1 MDGLILYIAIQFLDD
16 FNKSIA
22 MKQIAKDEV
31 INYQLSNIEFHFET
45 LHPIDTEKWLTD
57 QSS

>member
-1 MDGLILYIAIQFLDD
+1 MLYIAIQFLVD

>member
-1 MDGLILYIAIQFLDD
+1 MDWLMLYIAIQFLDD